1 MADIFYYFGLQL
13 ADKDYVSLDDTI
25 LVGEPYLLYEIAIIY
40 TRVIVLNFCKYK
52 CKLQM

>member
-13 ADKDYVSLDDTI
+13 ADKDYVSLDDTN
-25 LVGEPYLLYEIAIIY
+25 LVGEPLLLYEIAIIDA
-40 TRVIVLNFCKYK
+40 RVIVLNFCKYK